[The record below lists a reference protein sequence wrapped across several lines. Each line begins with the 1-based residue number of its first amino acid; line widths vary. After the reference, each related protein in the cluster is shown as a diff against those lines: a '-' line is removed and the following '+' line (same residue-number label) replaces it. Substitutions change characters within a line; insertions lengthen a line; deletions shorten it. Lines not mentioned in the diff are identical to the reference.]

1 MARKSEE
8 ESEQG
13 EEVEEDEAL
22 SLSDLPLDFINEE
35 TSLLRAGE
43 EATTLTQGK
52 ENEEEFNFDSWGGSL
67 SAESEMCA
75 ADEVFFKGQILPLRL
90 SVSSDSGLFA
100 RSENGSRN
108 ISRCVSMSESMD
120 RGGSTMD
127 GLTSINSSRSSST
140 RSHCSSSSS
149 NSFITNTT
157 RNSRPKIRNQ
167 FHSFPSPNPQIRVSN
182 ARLLGIGNGSSSSSR
197 IRSQKSTVWDFFRLG
212 LVRAPEIELQDLK
225 VRNNIISAANRSS
238 VSRNSSSGSSSTN
251 SSSSV
256 KNYSAAAENQQDLNM
271 GNQQKK
277 KQSSFLDKRKGLF
290 PGCKCSITAVETVP
304 LNNIVVIK
312 SSSTARESS
321 SCKNF
326 ICKESISSVQDM
338 EKRLRELKI
347 KKKSKEKQQGKQ
359 AMSRH
364 RTFEWLKELS
374 HASYV
379 DAHSVQ

>member
-13 EEVEEDEAL
+13 EAEEEDEAL
-22 SLSDLPLDFINEE
+22 SLSDLPLNFINEE
-35 TSLLRAGE
+35 TSLLQAGE
-43 EATTLTQGK
+43 EATTSTQAK

-100 RSENGSRN
+100 RSENDSRN
-108 ISRCVSMSESMD
+108 ISRCVSRSESMD
-120 RGGSTMD
+120 RGSSTMG

-157 RNSRPKIRNQ
+157 RNSRPIVRNQ
-167 FHSFPSPNPQIRVSN
+167 FHSFPSPKPQIRVSN
-182 ARLLGIGNGSSSSSR
+182 ARLLGIGNVSSSSSS

-225 VRNNIISAANRSS
+225 VRNNIISSANRSS

-256 KNYSAAAENQQDLNM
+256 KNYGAAAKNRQDLNM

-290 PGCKCSITAVETVP
+290 SGCKCSITAVETVP

-312 SSSTARESS
+312 SSS
-321 SCKNF
+321 CKSN
-326 ICKESISSVQDM
+326 IDKESNGSIQDM
-338 EKRLRELKI
+338 EKRLQELKI
-347 KKKSKEKQQGKQ
+347 KKKSKEKQAGKQ

-364 RTFEWLKELS
+364 RTFEWLTELS

-379 DAHSVQ
+379 DANSVQ

>member
-35 TSLLRAGE
+35 TSLLRACE

-75 ADEVFFKGQILPLRL
+75 ADEVFFKAKFYHYA
-90 SVSSDSGLFA
+90 S

-225 VRNNIISAANRSS
+225 VRNNTISSANRSS

-290 PGCKCSITAVETVP
+290 AGCKCSITAVETVP

-326 ICKESISSVQDM
+326 ICKESNSSVQDM

>member
-35 TSLLRAGE
+35 TSLLRACE

-52 ENEEEFNFDSWGGSL
+52 ENEEEFNFDSWGGPL

-90 SVSSDSGLFA
+90 S
-100 RSENGSRN
+100 
-108 ISRCVSMSESMD
+108 
-120 RGGSTMD
+120 
-127 GLTSINSSRSSST
+127 
-140 RSHCSSSSS
+140 
-149 NSFITNTT
+149 
-157 RNSRPKIRNQ
+157 
-167 FHSFPSPNPQIRVSN
+167 
-182 ARLLGIGNGSSSSSR
+182 
-197 IRSQKSTVWDFFRLG
+197 
-212 LVRAPEIELQDLK
+212 
-225 VRNNIISAANRSS
+225 
-238 VSRNSSSGSSSTN
+238 
-251 SSSSV
+251 
-256 KNYSAAAENQQDLNM
+256 
-271 GNQQKK
+271 
-277 KQSSFLDKRKGLF
+277 
-290 PGCKCSITAVETVP
+290 
-304 LNNIVVIK
+304 
-312 SSSTARESS
+312 
-321 SCKNF
+321 
-326 ICKESISSVQDM
+326 
-338 EKRLRELKI
+338 RLRELKI